1 MPGGKPAT
9 WAARLRSLDVRFVRS
24 VLNVWPRCLRV
35 LPDRP
40 EEDVITFNLV
50 QFLRKDPL
58 VREWFHLVAFRTTRR
73 GTSRTVWPTA
83 RDASTWLYCWIRW
96 LKGISRTNASG

>member
-40 EEDVITFNLV
+40 EEDVITFN
-50 QFLRKDPL
+50 
-58 VREWFHLVAFRTTRR
+58 H
-73 GTSRTVWPTA
+73 
-83 RDASTWLYCWIRW
+83 W

>member
-24 VLNVWPRCLRV
+24 VLEVWPRCLRI

-50 QFLRKDPL
+50 Q
-58 VREWFHLVAFRTTRR
+58 
-73 GTSRTVWPTA
+73 
-83 RDASTWLYCWIRW
+83 ST
-96 LKGISRTNASG
+96 G

>member
-1 MPGGKPAT
+1 MPGGNPAT

-24 VLNVWPRCLRV
+24 VLVVWPRCLRI
-35 LPDRP
+35 LPERP

-58 VREWFHLVAFRTTRR
+58 VREWFHLVAFQYHAP
-73 GTSRTVWPTA
+73 GYKSNGLA
-83 RDASTWLYCWIRW
+83 YS
-96 LKGISRTNASG
+96 